1 MTLFDFARGPGMFW
15 ATTIMVIG
23 IVWRLAGAVLLARHK
38 DRSAPRGDNRVAAGL
53 RAVLMRSV
61 PPHELEKHITFQH
74 ITGYAWH
81 LGWFVTFLFF
91 VPHVPFLE
99 SILGFGWPGLP
110 NQAIVMLA
118 AITLAILVALLVRR
132 MMNPVLK
139 VISDFDDYV
148 STLLTCAPLVTGIV
162 AFAHLFPS
170 HHETMIGLH
179 ILSVEA
185 LMVWLP
191 FGKIFHCVTG
201 LPLRFQIGAAF
212 ARRGVKA

>member
-1 MTLFDFARGPGMFW
+1 MTLLDFARGPGMFW

-23 IVWRLAGAVLLARHK
+23 IVWRLAGAVLLRRHK
-38 DRSAPRGDNRVAAGL
+38 DRSTPREDNRVAAGL
-53 RAVLMRSV
+53 RAVVMRSV

-81 LGWFVTFLFF
+81 LGWFATFLFF
-91 VPHVPFLE
+91 GPHIPFFK
-99 SILGFGWPGLP
+99 SILTFGWPGLP
-110 NQAIVMLA
+110 NQAVVILA
-118 AITLAILVALLVRR
+118 AITLGILVALLVRR
-132 MMNPVLK
+132 VVHPVLK
-139 VISDFDDYV
+139 IISDFDDYL
-148 STLLTCAPLVTGIV
+148 STLLACAPLVTGIV
-162 AFAHLFPS
+162 AYAHLFAA

-201 LPLRFQIGAAF
+201 LPLRFQIGAAY

>member
-1 MTLFDFARGPGMFW
+1 MTLLDLARGPAMYW

-23 IVWRLAGAVLLARHK
+23 IVWRLAGSLLLARPR
-38 DRSAPRGDNRVAAGL
+38 DRSKPRGDNRVAAGL
-53 RAVLMRSV
+53 RAVVMRSV
-61 PPHELEKHITFQH
+61 PPHELEKRITFQH

-81 LGWFVTFLFF
+81 LGWFATFLFF
-91 VPHVPFLE
+91 GPHIPFLK

-110 NQAIVMLA
+110 NQAIVFLA

-132 MMNPVLK
+132 MVHPVLK
-139 VISDFDDYV
+139 VISDVDDYV
-148 STLLTCAPLVTGIV
+148 STLLACAPLVTGIV
-162 AFAHLFPS
+162 TYAHLFPT
-170 HHETMIGLH
+170 HHEAMIGLH

-201 LPLRFQIGAAF
+201 LPLRFQIGAAY

>member
-1 MTLFDFARGPGMFW
+1 MTLLDFARGPAMFW
-15 ATTIMVIG
+15 AMTLMIIG
-23 IVWRLAGAVLLARHK
+23 IVWRLAGAVLLARRK
-38 DRSAPRGDNRVAAGL
+38 DRSTPRGDNRFVAGL
-53 RAVLMRSV
+53 RAVAMRSV
-61 PPHELEKHITFQH
+61 PPHELEKNITFQH

-91 VPHVPFLE
+91 VPHIPFMK

-110 NQAIVMLA
+110 NQAIVILA

-132 MMNPVLK
+132 IIHPVMR
-139 VISDFDDYV
+139 VISDVDDYV
-148 STLLTCAPLVTGIV
+148 SVLLACAPLVTGIV
-162 AFAHLFPS
+162 AYAHLFPS
-170 HHETMIGLH
+170 RHETMIGLH

-191 FGKIFHCVTG
+191 LGKIFHCVTG
-201 LPLRFQIGAAF
+201 LPLRFQIGATY

>member
-1 MTLFDFARGPGMFW
+1 MTLLDFARGPAMFW
-15 ATTIMVIG
+15 AMTLMVIG
-23 IVWRLAGAVLLARHK
+23 IVWRLAGAVLLARRR
-38 DRSAPRGDNRVAAGL
+38 DRSTPRGDNRIAAGL
-53 RAVLMRSV
+53 RAVAMRSV
-61 PPHELEKHITFQH
+61 PPHELEKNITFQH

-81 LGWFVTFLFF
+81 LGWFATFLFF
-91 VPHVPFLE
+91 APHIPFLK

-110 NQAIVMLA
+110 NQAIVILA

-132 MMNPVLK
+132 MIHPVLK
-139 VISDFDDYV
+139 VISDLDDYISV
-148 STLLTCAPLVTGIV
+148 LLVCGPLVTGIV
-162 AFAHLFPS
+162 TYAHLFPAQ
-170 HHETMIGLH
+170 HETMIALH

-201 LPLRFQIGAAF
+201 LPLRFQIGATL